1 MATWWT
7 SLRPG
12 HAEPRPMLELEHV
25 HKSYRSADE
34 EIHAVDDVSMSVD
47 ATELVAIFGP
57 SGSGK
62 STLLSVVAGLMKPDS
77 GFVRFEGADVGAL
90 DSKKTLAYRR
100 TKLGIVFQSFKL
112 QAGLTAEENVA
123 IPLLLR
129 DVDRDEARS
138 RARQALA
145 EVGLSPR
152 AKHFPDR
159 LSGGEQQRVAIARA
173 LVGEP
178 RLILADEPTGNLDSA
193 TGNDVLALMSSMTHE
208 HGAAAIVVTHDP
220 IVAGFAD
227 RVVGMHDGRLAKYD
241 AATPPIAT

>member
-1 MATWWT
+1 
-7 SLRPG
+7 
-12 HAEPRPMLELEHV
+12 MLELEHV

-34 EIHAVDDVSMSVD
+34 EIHAVDDVSMTVV
-47 ATELVAIFGP
+47 AKEFVAIFGP

-62 STLLSVVAGLMKPDS
+62 STLLAVVAGLMKADS
-77 GFVRFEGADVGAL
+77 GNVRFEGTDVEAL
-90 DSKKTLAYRR
+90 DKRQTLAYRR

-129 DVDRDEARS
+129 NVAREEARS
-138 RARQALA
+138 RAREALG
-145 EVGLSPR
+145 EVGLSQR
-152 AKHFPDR
+152 GKHFPNR

-173 LVGEP
+173 LVGKP

-193 TGNDVLALMSSMTHE
+193 TGTDVLALMSSTARE

-220 IVAGFAD
+220 SVAAFAD
-227 RVVGMHDGRLAKYD
+227 RTLAMHDGRLGEYY
-241 AATPPIAT
+241 AAAAPSAS